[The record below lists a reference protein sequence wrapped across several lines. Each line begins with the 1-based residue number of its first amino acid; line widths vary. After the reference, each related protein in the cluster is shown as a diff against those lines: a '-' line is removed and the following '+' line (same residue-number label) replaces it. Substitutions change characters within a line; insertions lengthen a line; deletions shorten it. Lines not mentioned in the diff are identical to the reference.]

1 MVGEVQG
8 CTATQ
13 NVGAMHTYM
22 RRYLYM
28 NALEIVESSSDES
41 SNTGTIIYF
50 NNLKHQIKNKADLKT
65 LKQFVLEQ
73 TDSINA
79 RLNEKQKNILR
90 SCIHERKSQLL
101 V

>member
-1 MVGEVQG
+1 
-8 CTATQ
+8 
-13 NVGAMHTYM
+13 
-22 RRYLYM
+22 M

-73 TDSINA
+73 TDSINS